1 MNSAAVKSNR
11 STEGNNFNVLTRF
24 TMISTIFP
32 YVGLIV
38 NRIEDIEQI
47 RVNTTLGD
55 YYFVGT
61 WEKVKEGYKL
71 TDVNYQ
77 NNKTGDV
84 KTKEQIVNM
93 LIF

>member
-1 MNSAAVKSNR
+1 MMNQ
-11 STEGNNFNVLTRF
+11 
-24 TMISTIFP
+24 IFP
-32 YVGLIV
+32 HVGLIV
-38 NRIEDIEQI
+38 SRIEDIEQI

-61 WEKVKEGYKL
+61 WEKTKEGHKL
-71 TDVNYQ
+71 IDVNYQ
-77 NNKTGDV
+77 NYTTGDI